1 MQRRQP
7 QSFPTQALVP
17 LPVAVDLIRFEKN
30 LLQIGFFG
38 AHDTRHN
45 NLSTR
50 RIEQWVNRSGERIR
64 VAAEFRSSSLGLPST
79 SDRDKYIAFMKIA
92 MDRRVKLGRIENP
105 IRFTGYQLL
114 KELGLSFSGE
124 NYEDINRWGQRMA
137 DTTITSE
144 QVIYLAARKKYANK
158 TVHVFRSFVRAGQSN
173 TDETGRAEH
182 YEVVLEDWLLEN
194 LNQSYVIPEDFNA
207 YRQLKRATAKGI
219 FGYLHL
225 WFHASQ
231 GRPVE
236 KDYSELCLLLNIP
249 AYQHVSKIKETMGR
263 SLDELTDIGYLSS
276 WDIRRMVSKEG
287 FKLVLLPGDQ
297 LRHVLALSQRKIQ
310 GADQQQQQQ
319 LAGAQGE
326 ESPNDE
332 VIRALMG
339 HGVTEAKAQ
348 TLLKLAS
355 PDAILEQI
363 AYALHLMANDRRG
376 KFENPA
382 GFIIYSIE
390 NNVPIPANFVAA
402 HRKRSQQQQDGE
414 GATGRSG
421 DAERRIRLEEL
432 YDEFVRTEVERELQ
446 KRFAGASL
454 ARRVDSV
461 MRDRVRREPR
471 FAQMSADQQ
480 REIAA
485 QMLRREV
492 RDSLPLPT
500 FDQWNQST
508 EQMNL
513 FADVARN

>member
-1 MQRRQP
+1 MPKRQP
-7 QSFPTQALVP
+7 QSNSTASLIP

-38 AHDTRHN
+38 AHDTRHHN
-45 NLSTR
+45 QSTR

-92 MDRRVKLGRIENP
+92 MDQRVKLGRIENP
-105 IRFTGYQLL
+105 IRFTGYQML
-114 KELGLSFSGE
+114 KELGLTFSGE

-173 TDETGRAEH
+173 NDESGRAEH

-207 YRQLKRATAKGI
+207 YRQLTRATGKGI

-236 KDYSELCLLLNIP
+236 KDYGELCLLLNIP
-249 AYQHVSKIKETMGR
+249 AYPHVSKIKETMGR

-276 WDIRRMVSKEG
+276 WDIRRMVSKDG

-310 GADQQQQQQ
+310 GADPKPVPVEAS
-319 LAGAQGE
+319 LESEALSALTGQGV
-326 ESPNDE
+326 S
-332 VIRALMG
+332 
-339 HGVTEAKAQ
+339 EAKAQ
-348 TLLKLAS
+348 SLLQLAT
-355 PDAILEQI
+355 PEAILEQI
-363 AYALHLMANDRRG
+363 EYASHLMARDRRG

-390 NNVPIPANFVAA
+390 NNVPIPKDFTAARHKAATQRAEGAAGSSAA
-402 HRKRSQQQQDGE
+402 H
-414 GATGRSG
+414 
-421 DAERRIRLEEL
+421 RIRLEEQ
-432 YDEFVRTEVERELQ
+432 YEEFIHTQVEGEVK
-446 KRFAGASL
+446 KRFIESAFIK
-454 ARRVDSV
+454 RVESV
-461 MRDRVRREPR
+461 MRDRVRKESR
-471 FAQMSADQQ
+471 FAQMNPEQQ
-480 REIAA
+480 REIAE

-492 RDSLPLPT
+492 RDSLPLPS
-500 FDQWNQST
+500 FEQWNQST

>member
-1 MQRRQP
+1 MPRRMP
-7 QSFPTQALVP
+7 QSNPNATLIP

-38 AHDTRHN
+38 AHDTRHHN
-45 NLSTR
+45 QSTR

-92 MDRRVKLGRIENP
+92 MDQRVKLGRIENP

-114 KELGLSFSGE
+114 KELGLTFSGE

-173 TDETGRAEH
+173 IDESGRAEH

-207 YRQLKRATAKGI
+207 YRQLKRATGKGI

-236 KDYSELCLLLNIP
+236 KDYGELCLLLNIP

-276 WDIRRMVSKEG
+276 WDIRRMVSKAG

-297 LRHVLALSQRKIQ
+297 LQHVLKLSQRKVQ
-310 GADQQQQQQ
+310 GGDQKSAMVEDSQVSQA
-319 LAGAQGE
+319 L
-326 ESPNDE
+326 
-332 VIRALMG
+332 RALAEQ
-339 HGVTEAKAQ
+339 GVSESKTKS
-348 TLLKLAS
+348 LLQIAS
-355 PDAILEQI
+355 PAAILEQI
-363 AYALHLMANDRRG
+363 EYASHLMARDRRG

-390 NNVPIPANFVAA
+390 NNVPIPKEFAA
-402 HRKRSQQQQDGE
+402 VRKRLTQHRPDGI
-414 GATGRSG
+414 
-421 DAERRIRLEEL
+421 DAVHRIRLEEQ
-432 YDEFVRTEVERELQ
+432 YEEFIRTQVEREVQ
-446 KRFAGASL
+446 MRFVGNSFAKRVELVA
-454 ARRVDSV
+454 
-461 MRDRVRREPR
+461 RDRVRKEPR
-471 FAQMSADQQ
+471 FAQMSSDQQ
-480 REIAA
+480 REIAE
-485 QMLRREV
+485 QMLRSEI
-492 RDSLPLPT
+492 RDSLSLSS
-500 FDQWNQST
+500 FEQWNQST

>member
-1 MQRRQP
+1 MQRRQLP
-7 QSFPTQALVP
+7 SFPNPSLIP

-38 AHDTRHN
+38 AHDTRHHN
-45 NLSTR
+45 QSTR
-50 RIEQWVNRSGERIR
+50 RIEQWVNRGGERIR

-92 MDRRVKLGRIENP
+92 MDQRVKLGQLDNP

-114 KELGLSFSGE
+114 KELGLTYSGE

-173 TDETGRAEH
+173 ADESGRAEH

-207 YRQLKRATAKGI
+207 YRQLKRATGKGI

-236 KDYSELCLLLNIP
+236 KDYGELCLLLNIP
-249 AYQHVSKIKETMGR
+249 AYRHVSKIKETMGR
-263 SLDELTDIGYLSS
+263 SLDELAGIGYLSS

-297 LRHVLALSQRKIQ
+297 LRHVLTLSQRKLK
-310 GADQQQQQQ
+310 GAAPVEAAVPEVSPGQDA
-319 LAGAQGE
+319 LA
-326 ESPNDE
+326 
-332 VIRALMG
+332 ALTAY
-339 HGVTEAKAQ
+339 GVSQSKAQ
-348 TLLKLAS
+348 SLLELAS
-355 PDAILEQI
+355 PASILEQI
-363 AYALHLMANDRRG
+363 EYASHLMARNRRG

-390 NNVPIPANFVAA
+390 NSVPIPHEFAALRNARAEQETPETGAA
-402 HRKRSQQQQDGE
+402 HRIGLEEQYEEFIRAQVECELEKRF
-414 GATGRSG
+414 TGNAF
-421 DAERRIRLEEL
+421 AER
-432 YDEFVRTEVERELQ
+432 VER
-446 KRFAGASL
+446 A
-454 ARRVDSV
+454 ARDYVS
-461 MRDRVRREPR
+461 REPR
-471 FAQMSADQQ
+471 FAQMSAEQQ
-480 REIAA
+480 REIAG
-485 QMLRREV
+485 QMLRREIH
-492 RDSLPLPT
+492 DSLPLPS
-500 FDQWNQST
+500 FEQWNKST